1 MKEKIIKIIA
11 KTLVVDESKVSLESH
26 LINDLGAD
34 SLSAFEIVMEL
45 ENHFGITI
53 QDNEVDTIVK
63 VKDIIGI
70 IEAKYI

>member
-1 MKEKIIKIIA
+1 MKEKVIKIIA
-11 KTLVVDESKVSLESH
+11 KTLAVDESKVSLESH